1 MKTTANNNKSH
12 QELKGLSKKKII
24 AVTKKQ
30 TIEKVQFA
38 IDCGI
43 YKIGENQIQEA
54 EKKFKKFKNR
64 KKIELHFIGKLQSN
78 KIKKAVYLFDVIQ
91 TVENKKQINKINK
104 EAEKIQKIQKIY
116 IQINISQD
124 PKKNGITTK
133 RIKETC
139 KQIKENKNT
148 LLCGVMTILKKG
160 TPKEETFFYYKQIK
174 QIQKQIQKNFP
185 FCKNT
190 SMGMSEDY
198 KEAIKAGATEV
209 RLGTLLF
216 GKRKNEKN

>member
-78 KIKKAVYLFDVIQ
+78 KIKKAVYLVSSHDKSTFM
-91 TVENKKQINKINK
+91 
-104 EAEKIQKIQKIY
+104 
-116 IQINISQD
+116 
-124 PKKNGITTK
+124 
-133 RIKETC
+133 
-139 KQIKENKNT
+139 ENKNS
-148 LLCGVMTILKKG
+148 KHKG
-160 TPKEETFFYYKQIK
+160 FYGF
-174 QIQKQIQKNFP
+174 N
-185 FCKNT
+185 CK
-190 SMGMSEDY
+190 DY
-198 KEAIKAGATEV
+198 KNILSPSFYLAKE
-209 RLGTLLF
+209 RLEIWLGQTDNNTCQLIF
-216 GKRKNEKN
+216 NKK